1 LILECFEKETKKDT
15 EPLLYSLVIMCGA
28 LSKARP
34 ERKIVFRD
42 EGFRSL
48 VYIIN
53 RISHIPT
60 LQISILLLNIYE
72 SNYPYN
78 EIETNGKLI
87 LVFKYFY

>member
-1 LILECFEKETKKDT
+1 MFTI
-15 EPLLYSLVIMCGA
+15 VIMCGA
-28 LSKARP
+28 LYKARP
-34 ERKIVFRD
+34 EKKIIFRD

-60 LQISILLLNIYE
+60 LSISILLLNVYE

-78 EIETNGKLI
+78 EIETNGK
-87 LVFKYFY
+87 